1 MSSALQ
7 RSATRR
13 TTVTGLVA
21 AIIAAVC
28 LALVP
33 SAHAAKGMEVSLQD
47 EGVFTTGSTPFPK
60 DRAYSLLKGLQVSRL
75 RFSAI
80 WGSLNIA
87 SQRCSRTV
95 PKTPQYDFSR
105 LDAAID
111 SARSNNLKVLL
122 TITGG
127 STNPA
132 WGSGKKTCA
141 VRTNG
146 NDYKPN
152 AREFGKFAKIVAAHY
167 KGRVDQYSIWNE
179 PNRKG
184 WIEPVSQSAT
194 IYRDLYTQGYK
205 GVRAAD
211 KKAKIFIGELAPY
224 ASKPGV
230 ALEPLDFLRKLTCV
244 NASYRSVKRC
254 AGLKADGFAY
264 HPYDF
269 SRSPTQRFP
278 NKDAVTIANLPALTS
293 ALDKL
298 AKVKRLNPV
307 KGSKLSLYLTEYGY
321 FGTKEPGGK
330 AKVFPESTRA
340 KYLVQAFKKAQAN
353 PRVKQ
358 MLEFLLVRYPGAGTR
373 NPPFDFD
380 TSIVKL
386 DGTKLASYTALARWA
401 SSAAKKGDIK
411 KAPQ

>member
-1 MSSALQ
+1 MNCAVE
-7 RSATRR
+7 RSGSRGA
-13 TTVTGLVA
+13 TVTGLVA
-21 AIIAAVC
+21 ATIAALC

-47 EGVFTTGSTPFPK
+47 EGVFTSGSTPFSKPQ
-60 DRAYSLLKGLQVSRL
+60 AYSLAKGLQVSRL
-75 RFSAI
+75 RFNAI
-80 WGSLNIA
+80 WGSLNVA

-111 SARSNNLKVLL
+111 SARANKLKVLL

-127 STNPA
+127 SPNPA
-132 WGSGKKTCA
+132 WGSGKKTCSSKK
-141 VRTNG
+141 
-146 NDYKPN
+146 NDFTPN
-152 AREFGKFAKIVAAHY
+152 AREFGKFAKVVAAHF
-167 KGRVDQYSIWNE
+167 KGRVDQYSVWNE

-184 WIEPVSQSAT
+184 WIEPVSQSAS

-211 KKAKIFIGELAPY
+211 KKAKIFIGELAPF

-244 NASYRSVKRC
+244 NARYRSVKRC

-269 SRSPTQRFP
+269 ARSPSQRFP
-278 NKDAVTIANLPALTS
+278 NRDAVTIANLPDLTS

-298 AKVKRLNPV
+298 AKVKRLNPTS
-307 KGSKLSLYLTEYGY
+307 GSRLNLYLTEYGY
-321 FGTKEPGGK
+321 FGTKEPGGR

-340 KYLVQAFKKAQAN
+340 KYLVQGFKKAQAN

-358 MLEFLLVRYPGAGTR
+358 MLEFLLVRYPGAGTSSA
-373 NPPFDFD
+373 PFDFD

-386 DGTKLASYTALARWA
+386 DGTRLPSYTALAKWA
-401 SSAAKKGDIK
+401 SSAAKKKQIK
-411 KAPQ
+411 PAP